1 MTGMMLATG
10 PIYDPVQL
18 THLRLRGFAI
28 IAAWISTVAESAH
41 DLEDL
46 LIDVPPEERM
56 LPDYSTPWPW
66 EFDSLVVAISLVQDF
81 REEAEQSLEDLLAT
95 WLSEDRENWS
105 VLCLTVIGQW
115 KERPGIW
122 SEETPEW
129 VRIFGRIA
137 TTAHEKYDPFGRR
150 PTS

>member
-1 MTGMMLATG
+1 
-10 PIYDPVQL
+10 
-18 THLRLRGFAI
+18 
-28 IAAWISTVAESAH
+28 VAESAH

-95 WLSEDRENWS
+95 WLSEDREN
-105 VLCLTVIGQW
+105 
-115 KERPGIW
+115 
-122 SEETPEW
+122 
-129 VRIFGRIA
+129 
-137 TTAHEKYDPFGRR
+137 
-150 PTS
+150 